1 MPSTPHPRCPDPKL
15 WNSWGCYLTWYKGLW
30 RYAYIK
36 DFELGD
42 YPGIS
47 RFEKMYPKNHE
58 NKKCRRTRKKK
69 KRKCDHRNRGGM
81 MTFKDGG
88 RSQQPRNEAASRE
101 RVSQRSDSPLATPEE
116 MQPCELCGLGLEK
129 PISSSACFF
138 QAHMEYLP
146 E

>member
-1 MPSTPHPRCPDPKL
+1 MLILRIL
-15 WNSWGCYLTWYKGLW
+15 SWEIIL
-30 RYAYIK
+30 
-36 DFELGD
+36 E
-42 YPGIS
+42 YPGS
-47 RFEKMYPKNHE
+47 
-58 NKKCRRTRKKK
+58 KKCIPRIMKTRNAGGLGKKK